1 MLNAMYSGISGLNAN
16 QKKLDVIGNNI
27 ANSGTTSFKGSR
39 VTFQDSMRQSMSRAT
54 GSSLNIGGTNPKQIG
69 MGVQLQSIDVNMG
82 QGNLQPTGRPLDVAI
97 DQAGYFIVSKGPIDG
112 KITLNN
118 QAINGGN
125 MENYFTRDGAFKLTS
140 EGYLVT
146 PNGYRVMGYA
156 VKGEG
161 EESIKH
167 TADKTTVNFVNADK
181 AFSAVGV
188 ETGATSNPELI
199 PLVIPEEVTVPGDAT
214 ATPAIPERNL
224 RIQSYSIEKDGL
236 LKATLSDG
244 SVTVLGQLAM
254 ASFNNPGA
262 LDAVGQN
269 MYTPTS
275 NSGEALVRSGKGT
288 EAAKDNSKAYGDMIQ
303 GCLEMSN
310 VDLAE
315 QFTDMIV
322 ASRSFQACSKV
333 ITTGDEILQE
343 LVNLKR

>member
-39 VTFQDSMRQSMSRAT
+39 VTFQDSMRQSMSKAT

-97 DQAGYFIVSKGPIDG
+97 DQAGYFVVSKGPIDG
-112 KITLNN
+112 TITLTS
-118 QAINGGN
+118 QSISGGG
-125 MENYFTRDGAFKLTS
+125 MENYFTRDGAFKLDS
-140 EGYLVT
+140 EGNLLT

-156 VKGEG
+156 VK
-161 EESIKH
+161 
-167 TADKTTVNFVNADK
+167 
-181 AFSAVGV
+181 
-188 ETGATSNPELI
+188 
-199 PLVIPEEVTVPGDAT
+199 DAT
-214 ATPAIPERNL
+214 ATSITHTGGITTVKYVDADAKDLAADDTSLIPLCIPEMVEGK

-244 SVTVLGQLAM
+244 KVTVLGQLAM
-254 ASFNNPGA
+254 ASFNNPGG

-275 NSGEALVRSGKGT
+275 NSGDALVRSGKG
-288 EAAKDNSKAYGDMIQ
+288 AKDDNSKAYGDMIQ